1 MGDIISIVVN
11 RYSNKPEFLR
21 KKTDNR
27 SENNKKSALREVERD
42 LSTGLTEADLNNL
55 EISDGSFIEFY
66 INGIKQPENF

>member
-1 MGDIISIVVN
+1 MGDIISVVVN

-21 KKTDNR
+21 KKNEKGDINM
-27 SENNKKSALREVERD
+27 KSACREVERD

-66 INGIKQPENF
+66 INGIKQPEIF